1 MGGKCVFHRIIV
13 IGRGTHLGEII
24 LFWVPKEQGTQ
35 VPEGK
40 GNIASPRKAGVVTD
54 RMDVSGTL
62 LPGEAGLDMGPVA
75 KNTGSKVGESLK
87 MIARNK

>member
-40 GNIASPRKAGVVTD
+40 GDIASPRKAGVVTD
-54 RMDVSGTL
+54 GMDVIGTR
-62 LPGEAGLDMGPVA
+62 PVGAGLDMGPVA